1 MNYQH
6 LLISHGGP
14 VGRIQ
19 LNRPERANALSPR
32 HLEEIEHAALS
43 FRDRPEVRVVIFSG
57 AGRHFS
63 SGADLKAM
71 PAGHDAPLVERRRQ
85 LRLGERAIQAIVDM
99 DAITIAAWQGGAL
112 GGGACLVSACDLRI
126 GAEDCFMQYPEV
138 DLGMNLMWKGLP
150 LITALV
156 GPARAKRL
164 VVGNERVH
172 AATLAAWGLLDQV
185 TPGGQLETVTGEWA
199 ARYADKPPVAAQM
212 IKRSINE
219 LSNALGRAIMHMD
232 VDQNL
237 LAVSGRGQAESG
249 GAGVS
254 GSTDPADRRGQ
265 R

>member
-1 MNYQH
+1 MNYQN
-6 LLISHGGP
+6 LRVSHDGP

-19 LNRPERANALSPR
+19 LNRPERANALSPG

-43 FRDRPEVRVVIFSG
+43 FRDRPDVRVVIFCG

-63 SGADLKAM
+63 SGADLKAA
-71 PAGHDAPLVERRRQ
+71 PAGRDTPLVERRRR
-85 LRLGERAIQAIVDM
+85 LRIGERAIQAVLDM
-99 DAITIAAWQGGAL
+99 DAVTIAAWRGGAL
-112 GGGACLVSACDLRI
+112 GGGACLASACDLRI

-138 DLGMNLMWKGLP
+138 DLGMNLMWKSLP

-164 VVGNERVH
+164 VVGNERVG
-172 AATLAAWGLLDQV
+172 AATLAQWGLLDQV
-185 TPGGQLETVTGEWA
+185 VPGDRLDAVADEWA
-199 ARYADKPPVAAQM
+199 GRYAQKPPVAAQM

-237 LAVSGRGQAESG
+237 LAVSDYRER
-249 GAGVS
+249 
-254 GSTDPADRRGQ
+254 GSTD
-265 R
+265 